1 MKIFLCYCFH
11 HTVIPSWIY
20 RIPSELRSQARM
32 GLPSTVVGDNTGIV
46 GAVCFFVFVQIVPYL
61 YGPFFEQK
69 KTYSTYDSRVV
80 PNHSTR

>member
-46 GAVCFFVFVQIVPYL
+46 GAVCFLFFVQFIEFSHENIFVL
-61 YGPFFEQK
+61 LFSSYGHTFLDIP
-69 KTYSTYDSRVV
+69 D
-80 PNHSTR
+80 PI